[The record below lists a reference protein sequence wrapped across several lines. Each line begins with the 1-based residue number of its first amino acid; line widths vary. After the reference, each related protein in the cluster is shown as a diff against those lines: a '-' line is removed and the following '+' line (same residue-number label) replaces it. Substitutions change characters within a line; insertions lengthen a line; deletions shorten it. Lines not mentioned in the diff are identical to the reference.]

1 MLPSYKA
8 IFLNCAKEKFFK
20 ILNNIL
26 QNSIM

>member
-1 MLPSYKA
+1 MLPSYKT
-8 IFLNCAKEKFFK
+8 FLLNCAKEKIFK